1 MAEITH
7 KADLVWFTSYG
18 VSYFEKS
25 TLGGQLD
32 AVIFSAFGSR
42 PCKPCRGSGI
52 VDEPWTQYTRTHR
65 MSFGKDIE
73 ERLDVPIH
81 HATGKVCEVCG
92 GKGHRMVKLIRKPGH
107 NMMKVNVQRERC
119 QRGAPDDEVLIRYAF
134 VSRRLNRMPR
144 ELAETM
150 LLAYSDEGE
159 LLEANNVGRI
169 WAVAPIT
176 QDGRELLEAIRATPS
191 DSDNHFRA
199 AASIL
204 EFKKEVAKAKPC
216 ERIQHEIALLNIE
229 HSSRQLL
236 ALAELTWD
244 SLENCA

>member
-1 MAEITH
+1 MTITH

-18 VSYFEKS
+18 QSYFEKS
-25 TLGGQLD
+25 TFGGQLD

-42 PCKPCRGSGI
+42 PCKPCGGI
-52 VDEPWTQYTRTHR
+52 GILDKPWTQYTRTHR

-176 QDGRELLEAIRATPS
+176 QDGRELLEAIRATQS

-204 EFKKEVAKAKPC
+204 EFKKEVAKANPC
-216 ERIQHEIALLNIE
+216 ERIQQEIVLLNIE

-244 SLENCA
+244 SLGNCA